1 MIDFNF
7 KYYETYNVTNI
18 LNQLTDLDWNEFTFR
33 QKTFDVHSETLT
45 IPILWD
51 NEKTQLKYWKDYN
64 NFKNDLD
71 SIGDILTT
79 KIGEGH
85 IETAILINLPKSKKI
100 NSHTD
105 VGAYFEDRNRIHIP
119 IITNDMCVFEV
130 NGEKV
135 NMKQGEIW
143 EINNSDKPHSVI
155 NGGEIDRIHLLI
167 DWKLS
172 KKTKTLL

>member
-33 QKTFDVHSETLT
+33 QKTFDSHSETLT

-79 KIGEGH
+79 KIGIQG
-85 IETAILINLPKSKKI
+85 IKYSKNNPLIKVTNNLNQMINNILLFSKLKIKNNLKYISDDYSMEKNAYLLFTKI
-100 NSHTD
+100 NNFLNARKYT
-105 VGAYFEDRNRIHIP
+105 
-119 IITNDMCVFEV
+119 
-130 NGEKV
+130 
-135 NMKQGEIW
+135 
-143 EINNSDKPHSVI
+143 
-155 NGGEIDRIHLLI
+155 
-167 DWKLS
+167 
-172 KKTKTLL
+172 